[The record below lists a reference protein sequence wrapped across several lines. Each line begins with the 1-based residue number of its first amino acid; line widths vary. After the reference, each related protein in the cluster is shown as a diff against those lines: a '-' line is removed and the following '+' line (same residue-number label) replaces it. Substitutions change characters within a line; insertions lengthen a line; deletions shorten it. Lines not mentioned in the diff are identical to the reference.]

1 MIKTS
6 SSRMAAGLGVDNSGE
21 IWLPYQY
28 CRDLHRLQHR
38 ETLQNTKGTACKT
51 RVPDCNL
58 LTFSVG
64 QEADVYVRSVRLML
78 HFRRMHLQH
87 TNQLI
92 LGPKILPLGEDQKPK
107 LPYVKALPSKVDQH
121 LGMVKGGR
129 IDGWKE
135 GFTFIYPCIYIYID
149 INK

>member
-1 MIKTS
+1 
-6 SSRMAAGLGVDNSGE
+6 
-21 IWLPYQY
+21 
-28 CRDLHRLQHR
+28 
-38 ETLQNTKGTACKT
+38 
-51 RVPDCNL
+51 
-58 LTFSVG
+58 
-64 QEADVYVRSVRLML
+64 
-78 HFRRMHLQH
+78 MHLQH